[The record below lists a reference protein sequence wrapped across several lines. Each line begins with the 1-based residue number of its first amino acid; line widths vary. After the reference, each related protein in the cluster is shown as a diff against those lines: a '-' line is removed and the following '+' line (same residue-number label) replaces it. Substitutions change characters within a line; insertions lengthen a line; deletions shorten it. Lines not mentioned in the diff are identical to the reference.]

1 MTLIGCI
8 IDTFIKAFAKYGW
21 QIYVASIFSITG
33 FAVSTVNRSIMTKLV
48 GPMEIGKLLAVNGVI
63 QVCNTYLVFHQLYNN
78 KVQVIYFFFIL

>member
-1 MTLIGCI
+1 MLNSKCVFQVTLIGCI

-48 GPMEIGKLLAVNGVI
+48 SPMEIGKLLAVNGVI
-63 QVCNTYLVFHQLYNN
+63 QV
-78 KVQVIYFFFIL
+78 I